1 MKGYLVFEPNY
12 TADEQGFVSGEE
24 YDFIGN
30 PERDKGFRF
39 CTELKQC
46 FKLGNPMHIEDRFFE
61 IEALGNIEEVT
72 PLNIFYATRIKVIRE
87 IPVVEVLEITNSGNF
102 NTGFLNEGDC
112 NTGNH
117 NAGSYNT
124 GDFNKGNRNSGVNND
139 GNGNSGDGNHGDW
152 NTGSDNYGH
161 YNTGDN
167 NHGKV
172 NTGRNNRGERNTGDY
187 NVGIGNCGDSNYGDH
202 NIGNCNR
209 GDHNLGEFN
218 RTSYSNGCFNTEGT
232 KLFFFNRPSDWT
244 LEDWNNSREK
254 LVLNF
259 VVFYGMIITDKVR
272 EVLKGIPNF
281 DEDIFKEITGIDI
294 NNDRRIRKRA
304 LFEFEDSEETTEL

>member
-12 TADEQGFVSGEE
+12 TADKQGFVPGQE
-24 YDFIGN
+24 YSFIGN
-30 PERDKGFRF
+30 PEKEKGFRF
-39 CTELKQC
+39 CKELKQC
-46 FKLGNPMHIEDRFFE
+46 FKLGNSMHIDDRLFE
-61 IEALGNIEEVT
+61 IEALGNIMEVT
-72 PLNIFYATRIKVIRE
+72 PLSIFYATRIKVIRE
-87 IPVVEVLEITNSGNF
+87 IPIVEILTITNSGNF
-102 NTGFLNEGDC
+102 NTGFLNKGDC

-117 NAGSYNT
+117 NTGSYNT
-124 GDFNKGNRNSGVNND
+124 GDFNCGNRNSGVYND
-139 GNGNSGDGNHGDW
+139 GNSNSGDGNHGHW
-152 NTGSDNYGH
+152 NSGSDNFGN

-167 NHGKV
+167 NHGKN
-172 NTGRNNRGERNTGDY
+172 NTGRNNRGNRNTGDY
-187 NVGIGNCGDSNYGDH
+187 NVGIGNCGDSNCGDCNIGNHNEGNH
-202 NIGNCNR
+202 NIG
-209 GDHNLGEFN
+209 DFN
-218 RTSYSNGCFNTEGT
+218 RASYANGCFNTEGT

-294 NNDRRIRKRA
+294 NNDKRIKGKA
-304 LFEFEDSEETTEL
+304 LFELGDSEESTEL

>member
-72 PLNIFYATRIKVIRE
+72 PLNIFYATRIKVIRK
-87 IPVVEVLEITNSGNF
+87 IPIVEVLETVNAGQY
-102 NTGFLNEGDC
+102 NTGYLNKGEH

-117 NAGSYNT
+117 NVGSRNT
-124 GDFNKGNRNSGVNND
+124 GDYNCGNENSGVHNI
-139 GNGNSGDGNHGDW
+139 GNGNSGDGNHGNR
-152 NTGSDNYGH
+152 NTGSDNYGD
-161 YNTGDN
+161 YNTGNN
-167 NHGKV
+167 NHGDS

-187 NVGIGNCGDSNYGDH
+187 NVGIGNCGDSNCGDR
-202 NIGNCNR
+202 NIGNYNR
-209 GDHNLGEFN
+209 GNHNLGDFN
-218 RTSYSNGCFNTEGT
+218 RASYSNGCFNTVES
-232 KLFFFNRPSDWT
+232 KLFFFNKPSEWT
-244 LEDWNNSREK
+244 LDDWNNSREK
-254 LVLNF
+254 LILNF

-294 NNDRRIRKRA
+294 NKDKRIKEKT
-304 LFEFEDSEETTEL
+304 LFELWDSEETTEL